1 MENRLAKGVEYI
13 GTCVSFFV
21 HDGKGNFVMSK
32 RGQNARDEQGRWD
45 IGGGGIDFGKT
56 VEETLRDEIKE
67 EYCANVLAA
76 DFLGYRTIFRE
87 QNGKNTHWI
96 SFDFKVLVDPST
108 VKNGEP
114 HKLDAVSWFTF
125 EILPDNLH
133 SQFSNFF
140 NLHKEKLIDKI

>member
-32 RGQNARDEQGRWD
+32 RGQNARDEHGRWD

-56 VEETLRDEIKE
+56 VEETLQNEIKE
-67 EYCANVLAA
+67 EYCADVLKA
-76 DFLGYRTIFRE
+76 DFLGYRTVLRE
-87 QNGKNTHWI
+87 QNDRNTHWI
-96 SFDFKVLVDPST
+96 TFDFKVLVNPST

-114 HKLDAVSWFTF
+114 HKLDAVNWFTF
-125 EILPDNLH
+125 ETLPDNLH
-133 SQFSNFF
+133 SQVPNFF
-140 NLHKEKLIDKI
+140 KLYKEKLLS